1 MTYRNRP
8 LRQRHPLRNL
18 FLFTGIANLSALL
31 LAFQPLP
38 QKLFAFS
45 KPSVPDEAPTYP
57 LPSDVP
63 MLKGAVASQ
72 LETIDAQ
79 LVLLEAS
86 LTPANS
92 YAIPAQFQGQTFEKV
107 ELLSGEKVVALTFD
121 DGPMPDTP
129 RVLDILKKYQIPST
143 FFVVGS
149 HMEAYPDLMKRIVEE
164 GHAVGNHT
172 WHHDYHVID
181 DATAAAELGR
191 TADLL
196 KELTGVQTRLF
207 RPPGGVL
214 TNGLVDYAARNN
226 YAVAMWSLDS
236 LDYRL
241 NIGGIAERVIG
252 GIHPGALVL
261 LHDGG
266 GPREATVQALP
277 QIIEALQKQGYR
289 FVTLPQLLRMK
300 AEETKKA
307 EAGTL

>member
-1 MTYRNRP
+1 
-8 LRQRHPLRNL
+8 
-18 FLFTGIANLSALL
+18 
-31 LAFQPLP
+31 
-38 QKLFAFS
+38 
-45 KPSVPDEAPTYP
+45 
-57 LPSDVP
+57 